1 MKYIKTYKI
10 FESVEL
16 IDRDDI
22 EDILLPL
29 KDIGVEYELDG
40 EQILGKDFISFDISK
55 FKVRARTNCI
65 QRIAHTVPGYTN
77 LPQVVINRG
86 EVYMASF
93 DPRRNTYM
101 ILNHDGGDTQEFVHS
116 SHLDIIGWK
125 WKDIRDEVLH
135 LVSFMLGEDYFFFYN
150 NSIKVSEVISPSGK
164 GLTWMEEDVLRK
176 SAGKGI
182 EMLESLNPET
192 NIAELRIS
200 FAKNLK

>member
-1 MKYIKTYKI
+1 MRYLKL
-10 FESVEL
+10 FESFESF
-16 IDRDDI
+16 DRDDI

-29 KDIGVEYELDG
+29 KDIGIEYEIDG
-40 EQILGKDFISFDISK
+40 EQILGKDFISFEIKK
-55 FKVRARTNCI
+55 FKVRARQTIPDYLSN
-65 QRIAHTVPGYTN
+65 RITANKDV
-77 LPQVVINRG
+77 
-86 EVYMASF
+86 VYMASF

-101 ILNHDGGDTQEFVHS
+101 MLYHNEGEEVLHS

-150 NSIKVSEVISPSGK
+150 NSIKVSEVISPNGK
-164 GLTWMEEDVLRK
+164 GLTWMEEDVLKK

-192 NIAELRIS
+192 SIAELRIS

>member
-1 MKYIKTYKI
+1 MRYLKL
-10 FESVEL
+10 FESFESF
-16 IDRDDI
+16 DRNDI

-40 EQILGKDFISFDISK
+40 EQILGKDFISFEIKK
-55 FKVRARTNCI
+55 FKVRARQTIPDYLSN
-65 QRIAHTVPGYTN
+65 RITANKDV
-77 LPQVVINRG
+77 
-86 EVYMASF
+86 VYMASF

-101 ILNHDGGDTQEFVHS
+101 MLYHNEGEEVLHS

-164 GLTWMEEDVLRK
+164 GLTWMEEDVLKK

-192 NIAELRIS
+192 SIAELRIS

>member
-1 MKYIKTYKI
+1 MRYIKL
-10 FESVEL
+10 FESFESF
-16 IDRDDI
+16 DRNDI

-29 KDIGVEYELDG
+29 KDIGIEYEIDG
-40 EQILGKDFISFDISK
+40 EQILGKDFISFEIKK
-55 FKVRARTNCI
+55 FKVRARQTIPDYLSN
-65 QRIAHTVPGYTN
+65 RITANKDV
-77 LPQVVINRG
+77 
-86 EVYMASF
+86 VYMASF

-101 ILNHDGGDTQEFVHS
+101 MLYHNEGEEVLHS

-150 NSIKVSEVISPSGK
+150 NSIKVSEVIRPNGK
-164 GLTWMEEDVLRK
+164 GLTWMEEDVLNK

-182 EMLESLNPET
+182 EMLESLNPES

>member
-1 MKYIKTYKI
+1 MRYIKL
-10 FESVEL
+10 FESFESLVE
-16 IDRDDI
+16 RDDI
-22 EDILLPL
+22 EDILLHL
-29 KDIGVEYELDG
+29 KDIGVEYEIGG
-40 EQILGKDFISFDISK
+40 EQILGKDFISFEIKK
-55 FKVRARTNCI
+55 FKVKTRRTIPDYFENGVFKKD
-65 QRIAHTVPGYTN
+65 A
-77 LPQVVINRG
+77 
-86 EVYMASF
+86 VYMASF

-101 ILNHDGGDTQEFVHS
+101 MLYHNEGKDVFHS

>member
-1 MKYIKTYKI
+1 MRYIKEYKI

-16 IDRDDI
+16 IDRDDM
-22 EDILLPL
+22 EEILLPL
-29 KDIGVEYELDG
+29 KDIGIEYEING
-40 EQILGKDFISFDISK
+40 EQILGKDFVSFDIKK
-55 FKVRARTNCI
+55 FKVKTRQTIPDYFENGVFKKDA
-65 QRIAHTVPGYTN
+65 
-77 LPQVVINRG
+77 
-86 EVYMASF
+86 VYMASF

-101 ILNHDGGDTQEFVHS
+101 MLYHNEGKDVFHS

-150 NSIKVSEVISPSGK
+150 NSIKVSEVIRPNGK

-182 EMLESLNPET
+182 EMLESLDPEA
-192 NIAELRIS
+192 NIAEVRIS
-200 FAKNLK
+200 FAKNL

>member
-1 MKYIKTYKI
+1 MRYIKLFES
-10 FESVEL
+10 FESV
-16 IDRDDI
+16 DRDDI
-22 EDILLPL
+22 EEILLPL
-29 KDIGVEYELDG
+29 KDIGIEYEIDG
-40 EQILGKDFISFDISK
+40 EQILGKDFISFEIKK
-55 FKVRARTNCI
+55 FKVRARQTI
-65 QRIAHTVPGYTN
+65 PDYMDIDK
-77 LPQVVINRG
+77 G

-101 ILNHDGGDTQEFVHS
+101 MLYHNEGKDVFHS

-164 GLTWMEEDVLRK
+164 GLTWMEEDVLKK

-192 NIAELRIS
+192 SIAELRIC
-200 FAKNLK
+200 FGKKL

>member
-1 MKYIKTYKI
+1 MRYIKL
-10 FESVEL
+10 FESFESGVE
-16 IDRDDI
+16 RDDI

-29 KDIGVEYELDG
+29 KDIGIEYEIDE
-40 EQILGKDFISFDISK
+40 EQILGKDFISFEIKK
-55 FKVRARTNCI
+55 FKVKTRRTIPDYMTANKD
-65 QRIAHTVPGYTN
+65 V
-77 LPQVVINRG
+77 
-86 EVYMASF
+86 VYMASF

-101 ILNHDGGDTQEFVHS
+101 MLYHNEGDIEEVLHS

-150 NSIKVSEVISPSGK
+150 NSIKVSEIISPNGK
-164 GLTWMEEDVLRK
+164 GLTWMEEDVLKK

-182 EMLESLNPET
+182 EMLESLNPES

-200 FAKNLK
+200 FAKKLNS

>member
-1 MKYIKTYKI
+1 MRYIKLFES
-10 FESVEL
+10 FESV
-16 IDRDDI
+16 DRDDI
-22 EDILLPL
+22 EEILLPL
-29 KDIGVEYELDG
+29 KDIGVEYEIGG
-40 EQILGKDFISFDISK
+40 EQILGKDFISFEIKK
-55 FKVRARTNCI
+55 FKVKTRRTIPDYFENG
-65 QRIAHTVPGYTN
+65 VFEKD
-77 LPQVVINRG
+77 V
-86 EVYMASF
+86 VYMASF

-101 ILNHDGGDTQEFVHS
+101 MLYHNEGKEVLHS

-164 GLTWMEEDVLRK
+164 GLTWMEEDVLNK

-182 EMLESLNPET
+182 EMLESLNPEAR
-192 NIAELRIS
+192 IAELRIS